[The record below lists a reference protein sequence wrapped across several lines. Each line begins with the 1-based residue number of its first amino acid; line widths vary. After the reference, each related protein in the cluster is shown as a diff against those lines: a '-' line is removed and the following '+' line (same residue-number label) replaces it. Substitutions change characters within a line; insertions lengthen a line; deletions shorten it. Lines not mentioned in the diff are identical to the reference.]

1 MHKLERPQAPD
12 CLGKYKHGKNNWND
26 VRHEDKVKIWEK
38 LDEMQEERCAY
49 CEKKITKDSGNSDA
63 HIEHFRQRARYPQ
76 GTFEWSNIFGS
87 CSSKDS
93 CGIHKD
99 NLPPYN
105 PDDLIKM
112 DEENPD
118 DFFLFVID
126 GTIKLR
132 RNLTDKQQHRAEET
146 LRILNLNCR
155 TGKLRYM
162 RRAAVKDYLQTAEAF
177 AEMALEFDQEE
188 WRPLLEK
195 ELETIK
201 KLPFSTAIRH
211 ILMSF

>member
-1 MHKLERPQAPD
+1 MSHD
-12 CLGKYKHGKNNWND
+12 
-26 VRHEDKVKIWEK
+26 DKVKIWEK

-49 CEKKITKDSGNSDA
+49 
-63 HIEHFRQRARYPQ
+63 
-76 GTFEWSNIFGS
+76 
-87 CSSKDS
+87 
-93 CGIHKD
+93 
-99 NLPPYN
+99 
-105 PDDLIKM
+105 
-112 DEENPD
+112 
-118 DFFLFVID
+118 
-126 GTIKLR
+126 KLR

-146 LRILNLNCR
+146 LRIVNLNCR

-177 AEMALEFDQEE
+177 AEMALEFDEEE

-211 ILMSF
+211 ILMSFSTVRIYINML